1 MADPF
6 EALRAPEAP
15 TDPDPGF
22 ANRLRARIQLALE
35 PRGFPVLTQTQIR
48 EHQAPKAAAPIAG
61 VIPYLAVADARRA
74 LAWYGEALGAR
85 PRGEPI
91 AMSDGRIGHAE
102 VEIADHVL
110 MLSDEFPEIGV
121 VAPEPGQGA
130 AVTLHLTVDD
140 VDAVT
145 TRAVEAGADLER
157 APADHSYGRN
167 AVVRD
172 PFGHRWMVASAE
184 AEVPAAEQAPSS
196 EGERP
201 GLRSGDL
208 SYVSLWVPDVER
220 AATFFGTVLGWTYAP
235 GGGQGRHV
243 EGVTPRHGLWGGQER
258 STLFLCFATDDVE
271 AAVARVQAGGG
282 QASDPRDEPYGLVAD
297 CVDDQGL
304 AFALVQ
310 PPPGSEDATGSI
322 AGDRPGDL
330 AYVTMEMVDSARAR
344 AFYGSVLGWR
354 FSPGRVPDGWNVED
368 TVPMVGMAG
377 GQDRATI
384 VPMYRVGD
392 SAVAVE
398 RVRTTGGT
406 ATDPQGQPYG
416 VSSYCTDDRGT
427 RFYLGEL

>member
-6 EALRAPEAP
+6 EALRAPEVP

-35 PRGFPVLTQTQIR
+35 PRGFPVSTQIR
-48 EHQAPKAAAPIAG
+48 ERQVPKAPAPIAG

-74 LAWYGEALGAR
+74 LAWYGDALGAR

-91 AMSDGRIGHAE
+91 AMPDGRIGHAE
-102 VEIADHVL
+102 LEIADHVL
-110 MLSDEFPEIGV
+110 MLSDEFPEIGL
-121 VAPEPGQGA
+121 VAPEPGRGA

-145 TRAVEAGADLER
+145 TRAVDAGAHLER
-157 APADHSYGRN
+157 PPADHPYGRN

-172 PFGHRWMVASAE
+172 PFGHRWMVASSE
-184 AEVPAAEQAPSS
+184 AAMPAGEQAPSS
-196 EGERP
+196 ERERP
-201 GLRSGDL
+201 GPQSGDL

-220 AATFFGTVLGWTYAP
+220 AATFFGAVLGWTYAP

-271 AAVARVQAGGG
+271 AAAARVEAAGGSAG
-282 QASDPRDEPYGLVAD
+282 APRDEPYGLVAD

-310 PPPGSEDATGSI
+310 SPSGHEDAGTTTT
-322 AGDRPGDL
+322 GDRPGDL
-330 AYVTMEMVDSARAR
+330 AYVVMEMADSARGR
-344 AFYGSVLGWR
+344 AFYSSVLGWR
-354 FSPGRVPDGWNVED
+354 FSTGRVPDGWSVED
-368 TVPMVGMAG
+368 VAPPVGILG

-384 VPMYRVGD
+384 VPMYSVGD
-392 SAVAVE
+392 IAVAVE
-398 RVRTTGGT
+398 RVRTAGGT
-406 ATDPQGQPYG
+406 ATDPERQPYG
-416 VSSYCTDDRGT
+416 VSSYCTDDQGT